1 MQNSSLVTISL
12 VKVLK
17 VLRRKEPM
25 APVFQNNVR
34 TIGGVHERTDKE
46 LAGLNRLFDWVFNS
60 LITMAMNQ
68 N

>member
-1 MQNSSLVTISL
+1 MQISSLDMISH

-17 VLRRKEPM
+17 VLQRKEPM
-25 APVFQNNVR
+25 APVFQNNDP

-46 LAGLNRLFDWVFNS
+46 PAGFKRLFDWVLNS
-60 LITMAMNQ
+60 LRITVMNQ